1 MHRLNEMKGFLLVTA
16 AAVLLAGCATVG
28 SDYAPPTVHVP
39 SGWREPGNWIVEA
52 DSSAT
57 EDWWSTLHDPTL
69 DRLIDRVRTNGL
81 DVREA
86 FARLREAR
94 ALRGI
99 AAADRFPTVEA
110 GASYSRLRESEQVP
124 PGTPAD
130 DADLFVAGLDAA
142 WEIDLWGRV
151 RRAVEAASADLAASA
166 EDARDVTR
174 LMVAETA
181 AAYVEL
187 RAFQRRVALAQ
198 TNVVLQQQT
207 LELVVARFEA
217 GLVSERDVA
226 QAATNVEVTR
236 SRVPALAAGERAA
249 ENRLAVLLG
258 QAPGALAG
266 ELAALQPI
274 PVPPAQASIRLPADL
289 IRQRP
294 DIRRA
299 ERIVA
304 AEHARMG
311 VATAELYPRLTLS
324 GSIGAAA
331 GDASDLFRRGSE
343 FFGFGP
349 SLRWNVFNG
358 GRVRRQIEAQEA
370 RAQQALIRWERTV
383 LVALEE
389 TENAMTGVVRGQ
401 ARRDFLLKAAAQAR
415 RAVELAQ
422 FEYREG
428 ASDFQIVL
436 DSERALAQLEDEL
449 AQADAGIATQFIAL
463 QKAIGG

>member
-1 MHRLNEMKGFLLVTA
+1 MYRLNEMKGFFLVTA

-39 SGWREPGNWIVEA
+39 SGWREPGNWTVEA

-258 QAPGALAG
+258 QAPGALAA

-389 TENAMTGVVRGQ
+389 TENAMAGVVRGQ
-401 ARRDFLLKAAAQAR
+401 ARRDFLLQAAAQAR